1 MSNISKPY
9 QASADLFKIMSHPA
23 RLTILSVLRDG
34 EQCVCHIEAMLK
46 MRQAYISQHL
56 KILKDANIVSVR
68 RDGWNMYYHV
78 IFPEIFM
85 VIDAMFTLSGQPDSF
100 PHVHA
105 NPNCPCPKCHPGS
118 VEVASA
124 QNVIS
129 NQ

>member
-1 MSNISKPY
+1 MSNINKPY
-9 QASADLFKIMSHPA
+9 QASADLFKVMSHPA

-78 IFPEIFM
+78 TYPEIFT
-85 VIDAMFTLSGQPDSF
+85 VIDAMFTLSGQPEAI
-100 PHVHA
+100 PHIHA
-105 NPNCPCPKCHPGS
+105 NANCPCPKCNPEAG
-118 VEVASA
+118 VFASG
-124 QNVIS
+124 QVIVS
-129 NQ
+129 NE